1 MEDLFRDYWWL
12 MFPLGWVAFAAFQ
25 GLLAERRRSV
35 AMDLV
40 RAYAEKGQAAP
51 PELERVAFG
60 KGGC

>member
-12 MFPLGWVAFAAFQ
+12 LFPISWIVIAAFR
-25 GLLAERRRSV
+25 GLLAERRRDA

-51 PELERVAFG
+51 PELERIAYG
-60 KGGC
+60 KEGC